1 MGTIEYSVQ
10 DAGQEILG
18 VLTSSV
24 ADFRQVA
31 SSSENVMARV
41 AARLD
46 ELPGVMAST
55 GASAITESL
64 KPAISSMVREMENAQ
79 RVVQQSW
86 HTLRQYEAMVPGLGE
101 IAGQAFGTH
110 MSDAIAAALD
120 VINVTHD
127 DAITD
132 ILDTA
137 REIGNSLV
145 APVDNQLKH
154 LSTAIDDMT
163 KANRRLVGS
172 MSQLFM
178 LDDTTLSANAE
189 GKEVEISLSSEIA

>member
-1 MGTIEYSVQ
+1 
-10 DAGQEILG
+10 
-18 VLTSSV
+18 
-24 ADFRQVA
+24 
-31 SSSENVMARV
+31 
-41 AARLD
+41 
-46 ELPGVMAST
+46 
-55 GASAITESL
+55 
-64 KPAISSMVREMENAQ
+64 MVREMENAQ